1 MGNIVETY
9 NRLKSIDIWA
19 ELKGIIRSKQSEILS
34 LNKGQLQKGILS
46 TGDKT
51 YSHSRSAMSR
61 KYVSDKISR
70 GVYDSSIYPSVNL
83 YNEGDFYKAFRIVI
97 ADLYIEI
104 ISEDSK
110 AGKLEQ
116 RYTHD
121 IYGLTDENM
130 KYLITI
136 LLPELQTKIRQKLGI

>member
-9 NRLKSIDIWA
+9 NRLKSIDIWI
-19 ELKGIIRSKQSEILS
+19 ELKEIIRKRQNDILA
-34 LNKGQLQKGILS
+34 LNKGQLQKGLLS
-46 TGDKT
+46 TGNKT
-51 YSHSRSAMSR
+51 YPHSRSAKAR
-61 KYVSDKISR
+61 KYVTDKINR

-110 AGKLEQ
+110 ADELEQ
-116 RYTHD
+116 RYTPD
-121 IYGLTDENM
+121 IYGLTDDNM
-130 KYLITI
+130 RYLISI
-136 LLPELQTKIRQKLGI
+136 LLPELQDKIKQKLQI